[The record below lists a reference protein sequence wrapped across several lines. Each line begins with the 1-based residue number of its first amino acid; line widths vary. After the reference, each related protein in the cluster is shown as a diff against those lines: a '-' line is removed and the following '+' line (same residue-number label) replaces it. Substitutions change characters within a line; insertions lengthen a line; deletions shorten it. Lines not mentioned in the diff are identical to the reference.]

1 MKKYPIAHL
10 ALLLTLLL
18 TSCEQISKNAI
29 FWGETKTYEKFLFVK
44 PKPVKMEK
52 TLVFDFNEEA
62 QKLWNGTVTFD
73 VIDTQTDKKS
83 EDILVY
89 QNGSLCNSNQIV
101 IDQNCAEVPIAIE
114 FKQTA
119 SEGTYILKL
128 VECGYNGLD
137 RIEVDLGE
145 GIVVKKIVRINPL
158 LLGLLI
164 LLVVIIA
171 ALVIWFA
178 ILRIMLY
185 PTFKMGLLTLSSSE
199 GYMNIKSL
207 KGARK
212 VILTNKNKSQG
223 NLSKIFTGRVVYDI
237 NELWDDFTEIIPR
250 DNKSAYLRPS
260 ANTLVMS
267 RRLKQNE
274 EQEIVNNLTN
284 KKATIKIQ

>member
-1 MKKYPIAHL
+1 MKKYSATYLVL
-10 ALLLTLLL
+10 ALTLLF
-18 TSCEQISKNAI
+18 TSCEQVSKNAI

-52 TLVFDFNEEA
+52 TLVFDFNEDA
-62 QKLWNGTVTFD
+62 QRLWNGTVTFD
-73 VIDTQTDKKS
+73 VIDTKTNKKS
-83 EDILVY
+83 EDLLVY
-89 QNGSLCNSNQIV
+89 QNGSLCNGNQIV
-101 IDQNCAEVPIAIE
+101 VDQHCKEVSIAIE

-119 SEGTYILKL
+119 PEGTYILKL
-128 VECGYNGLD
+128 VECGYTGLD

-164 LLVVIIA
+164 LLAVVIA

-178 ILRIMLY
+178 VLRIMLY
-185 PTFKMGLLTLSSSE
+185 PTFKMGLLTLSSSD

-212 VILTNKNKSQG
+212 VILTNKSKSQG
-223 NLSKIFTGRVVYDI
+223 TLSKIFTGKIVYDI

-250 DNKSAYLRPS
+250 DNRSVYLKPS